1 MLQRGRPPP
10 SWASTAECQHGVI
23 GRGQLIALGLTRAQ
37 AHQDVDADRWQT
49 VHPGVYLTHTGPI
62 SPLARVWAA
71 VLYGGNGA
79 VASRSTALWLAGA
92 LDAQPDS
99 VHISIGHR
107 RRVRTQP
114 GLRIHR
120 LRALDL
126 RPISVVHP
134 AAAPPRLRIE
144 NAVLDHVRVS
154 NEVVTVDLVL
164 RVIQRRLTT
173 AARIRDALI
182 AEGRHPWRR
191 LINDVITEASEGVAS
206 PLERAYLQKV
216 ERAHALPTGRRNAP
230 EFVPGVGRL
239 YRDVRYPQWHVVV
252 ELDGREA
259 HPADTAF
266 RDLRRDNRAV
276 VAGEAVLR
284 YGWRDVVGS
293 PCSIATQVFEVLR
306 ARGWGGPGRPCSPG
320 CAVRSEVS

>member
-1 MLQRGRPPP
+1 VQHRRPPP
-10 SWASTAECQHGVI
+10 IWAPIAERQHGVI
-23 GRGQLIALGLTRAQ
+23 GRGQLLKLGLTRAQ

-49 VHPGVYLTHTGPI
+49 VYPGVYLTHTGPI

-71 VLYGGNGA
+71 VLYGGNSA

-92 LDAQPDS
+92 LDVPPDS

-114 GLRIHR
+114 GLRVHR

-126 RPISVVHP
+126 KPTSVVHP
-134 AAAPPRLRIE
+134 VAAPPRLRVE
-144 NAVLDHVRVS
+144 NAVLDHAGVS
-154 NEVVTVDLVL
+154 NDVVTVDLVL

-173 AARIRDALI
+173 AARIRAALI
-182 AEGRHPWRR
+182 AEGRHRWRR
-191 LINDVITEASEGVAS
+191 LITDVTMEASEGVAS
-206 PLERAYLQKV
+206 PLERMYLQKI
-216 ERAHALPTGRRNAP
+216 ERAHTLPAGRRNAP
-230 EFVPGVGRL
+230 EFLPGVGRL
-239 YRDVRYPQWHVVV
+239 YRDVRYTNWHVVV

-259 HPADTAF
+259 HPADAAF

-284 YGWRDVVGS
+284 YGWRDVIGS
-293 PCSIATQVFEVLR
+293 PCSVAAQVLEVLR
-306 ARGWGGPGRPCSPG
+306 ARGWTGTGRSCSPQ
-320 CAVRSEVS
+320 CDVRLP